1 MAGEAAEHQFNPKSA
16 APALVRAMQDLARQ
30 SGRRIEE
37 MDQMR
42 LGDAYQ
48 LAVEVYG
55 DNLPEYWS
63 VWNSWNILPDTPQ
76 PMGDL

>member
-1 MAGEAAEHQFNPKSA
+1 MGEAAEHRFSRKSA
-16 APALVRAMQDLARQ
+16 APALIRAMQDLAER

-42 LGDAYQ
+42 LGDAYD
-48 LAVEVYG
+48 LAVAVYG
-55 DNLPEYWS
+55 EKLPEYWQ
-63 VWNSWNILPDTPQ
+63 VWNSWNILPDTPR